1 LFDGNL
7 EVKKS
12 VEETA
17 SSSFETIR
25 YRSYRVKDF
34 FNDTQLFKK
43 AVRQQSPILEEGN
56 KNRRFV
62 KELLE
67 ILETKK

>member
-1 LFDGNL
+1 MFDGNL
-7 EVKKS
+7 DAKKS

-17 SSSFETIR
+17 SNSFETIR

-56 KNRRFV
+56 VNLRDKN
-62 KELLE
+62 L
-67 ILETKK
+67 T